1 MNPISRRQFLALSA
15 SVTLVACAGE
25 QSTDTDSNTGSVDS
39 SPRPSSDPTT
49 TTGATPATSTTAP
62 ATTTSTQPSTTS
74 TTQPSTELAADPFT
88 LGVASGD
95 PEVTSVVLWTRL
107 TGDLPDEID
116 VEWELLDGDEVVASG
131 IDSATTD
138 NAHTIHALVE
148 LDRPLEYHFRA
159 GGWESQRGRTQPA
172 AGRDE
177 LRIASAACQ
186 HFETGFYAA
195 HRDIAEWQPDLVL
208 FLGDFIYEGAA
219 NPIGGEVVRSHD
231 GPEPTDLVAYRARYA
246 HYLGD
251 TDLRASRAACP
262 WMLIWDDHEVENN
275 YAGTTAATSPQ
286 DPSQTA
292 TFADRRTQA
301 YRAWWEHTPTRLAAP
316 VDGEPYT
323 IYRSVDYGELAR
335 ISVLDG
341 RQFRSGQECGSPTL
355 SPDPPCE
362 AVFDPARTMLGDE
375 QEAWIAERFASS
387 PATWNVLGQQTVMS
401 DATLPNGAILN
412 YDQWDGYP
420 AARQRLLASPPEN
433 LVVITGDIHLAGV
446 ASLGGAGAEF
456 VTTAISSTANVPPEL
471 DGVVRDLPNIIDAE
485 LTYRGYTR
493 HTVNNDRWVAE
504 FRTVDN
510 IADAT
515 SPVSTWKS
523 FQVESGIPIAAAI

>member
-15 SVTLVACAGE
+15 SVTIVACSGKT
-25 QSTDTDSNTGSVDS
+25 SPGTDSDADAPTSTSG
-39 SPRPSSDPTT
+39 SDPTT
-49 TTGATPATSTTAP
+49 TST
-62 ATTTSTQPSTTS
+62 TTTSTTTTS
-74 TTQPSTELAADPFT
+74 TTTTTTATPPTTQPAAAELAADPFT

-95 PEVTSVVLWTRL
+95 PGPTSIVLWTRL
-107 TGDLPDEID
+107 TGDLPDEIA
-116 VEWELLDGDEVVASG
+116 VEWELLDGDDVVASG
-131 IDSATTD
+131 IESATAD
-138 NAHTIHALVE
+138 NAHTIHAVVE
-148 LDRPLEYHFRA
+148 LDRPLEYRFRA
-159 GGWESQRGRTQPA
+159 AGWESQRGRTQPA
-172 AGRDE
+172 TGRDE
-177 LRIASAACQ
+177 LRIASASCQ

-195 HRDIAEWQPDLVL
+195 HRDIAEWRPDLVL

-219 NPIGGEVVRSHD
+219 NQVGGEVVRSHD
-231 GPEPTDLVAYRARYA
+231 GPEPTDLAAYRGRYA

-251 TDLRASRAACP
+251 TDLQAARAACP
-262 WMLIWDDHEVENN
+262 WIVIWDDHEVEND
-275 YAGTTAATSPQ
+275 YAGTAADTASD

-292 TFADRRTQA
+292 TFADRRAQA
-301 YRAWWEHTPTRLAAP
+301 YRVWWEHTPTRLTPP
-316 VDGEPYT
+316 VDGEPYA

-341 RQFRSGQECGSPTL
+341 RQFRSDQECGSPTL

-362 AVFDPARTMLGDE
+362 AVFDTARTMLGGE
-375 QEAWIAERFASS
+375 QEEWIAERFASS
-387 PATWNVLGQQTVMS
+387 VTTWNVLGQQTVMS
-401 DATLPNGAILN
+401 DATLPNGAVLN

-446 ASLGGAGAEF
+446 GSLGAAGVEF

-471 DGVVRDLPNIIDAE
+471 ESVVRDLPNIIDAE

-493 HTVNNDRWVAE
+493 HTVNKDRWLAE
-504 FRTVDN
+504 FRIVDN

-523 FQVESGIPIAAAI
+523 FQVESGIPIAVAI